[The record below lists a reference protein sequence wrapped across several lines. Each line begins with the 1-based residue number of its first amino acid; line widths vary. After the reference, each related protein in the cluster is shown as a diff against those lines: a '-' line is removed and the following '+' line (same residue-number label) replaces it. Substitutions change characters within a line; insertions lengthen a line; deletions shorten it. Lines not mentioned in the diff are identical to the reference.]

1 MRDVGWLSR
10 LLPIVIV
17 AIVAPA
23 ATAFAFGQ
31 AAGQEATG
39 SGARPL
45 CGDVDLRTAA
55 SGGATGSADIESAPL
70 YRLTPIVDSN
80 GVLAGQRLIVGSVR
94 GSVARLELPAESF
107 AAGPFGH
114 VVVVG
119 ADDGRSST
127 LRLIDTTT
135 GCATTIAN
143 GKDVIRRATLDARAF
158 ALYEFRVDRATRA
171 DLGVWRRTLGGR
183 NDDVRVIEPL
193 GADER
198 YGATFST
205 EFSWSDGGDELAVQS
220 CGQTMCRTRVL
231 QTSRGV
237 VRTIETE
244 DQGELIALA
253 HGRLVTY
260 GACRGL
266 PCSIHSFDAVTGD
279 DTLLTASATNARAVR
294 FADGVRIVHDAVAG
308 DDFGLRIV
316 DPASGAATMAV
327 GPPNV
332 VLEPTETRSGIGI
345 DAPDGW
351 VPIAGTDPAA
361 STLSLLR
368 LDDGVTVDVAG
379 AK

>member
-1 MRDVGWLSR
+1 
-10 LLPIVIV
+10 
-17 AIVAPA
+17 
-23 ATAFAFGQ
+23 
-31 AAGQEATG
+31 
-39 SGARPL
+39 
-45 CGDVDLRTAA
+45 
-55 SGGATGSADIESAPL
+55 
-70 YRLTPIVDSN
+70 
-80 GVLAGQRLIVGSVR
+80 
-94 GSVARLELPAESF
+94 LPAESF

-114 VVVVG
+114 VVLVG

-127 LRLIDTTT
+127 LRLIDATT
-135 GCATTIAN
+135 GCATTVAN
-143 GKDVIRRATLDARAF
+143 GKDVIRRATLDGRAF

-244 DQGELIALA
+244 DQGELIAFA
-253 HGRLVTY
+253 RGRLVTY

-266 PCSIHSFDAVTGD
+266 PCAIHSFDALTGD
-279 DTLLTASATNARAVR
+279 DELLAISAANARAVR
-294 FADGVRIVHDAVAG
+294 FADGVRIVHDAVGAG
-308 DDFGLRIV
+308 PALRIV
-316 DPASGAATMAV
+316 DPASGAATVAV
-327 GPPNV
+327 GPSNV
-332 VLEPTETRSGIGI
+332 VLEPTETRSGIAI